1 MCRRRLI
8 AFLYRLPWSDLPAG
22 RLCPCCRPPQC
33 SEDVNPA
40 PPSGEL
46 PVPPF
51 FQQFGCDRHLSLTCP
66 MSPEPTRPQAS
77 RSGAQTKSLGHSE
90 LSPPEPKRVSWSTAN
105 SWWCHH
111 RADTLASSSTTALGA
126 RPRHGEASACPQ
138 EGMVRSKRAGPG
150 VRSPQECGP
159 QAEAAIP
166 SLSSLG
172 VISGGSLAWPPHR
185 SNDNLDLCGC
195 PCARTVDQAR

>member
-8 AFLYRLPWSDLPAG
+8 AFLYRLPWSDLLAG

-90 LSPPEPKRVSWSTAN
+90 LSPPEPKHVSWSTAN

-138 EGMVRSKRAGPG
+138 EGRGQVKACRAWGEVPTGVWASSRSSHSQLLFVGGYLWRQPG
-150 VRSPQECGP
+150 
-159 QAEAAIP
+159 
-166 SLSSLG
+166 
-172 VISGGSLAWPPHR
+172 LAP
-185 SNDNLDLCGC
+185 
-195 PCARTVDQAR
+195 TQI